1 MFNCNNSKLISV
13 GEALFCWSVQPLPV
27 FPATPSNQQADLV
40 HPRHTPPL
48 PSTYKPITAQMT
60 SFLTPCGKGDHMS
73 SSTTNDNH
81 SESDDSSSSDHVSSS
96 DDDSHTNDIIIDH
109 ESAGD
114 SSTVQEEDSKSSL
127 SVAPCPQPAS
137 LRYYHWQ
144 CPEATVAELQYLAPR
159 KQAGIKLHSIVGYNG
174 RGRNNVGWQSITGT
188 FAYSSGSIV
197 VKENLSTGE
206 RNYLI
211 GHREE
216 VSTIALSNDGQHLAS
231 ACGGHGNHKG
241 EIKIWKVKS
250 HNCKKTLLFHA
261 HQITCLA
268 YSRDD
273 RFLISVGKY

>member
-109 ESAGD
+109 
-114 SSTVQEEDSKSSL
+114 V
-127 SVAPCPQPAS
+127 
-137 LRYYHWQ
+137 
-144 CPEATVAELQYLAPR
+144 
-159 KQAGIKLHSIVGYNG
+159 SIY
-174 RGRNNVGWQSITGT
+174 
-188 FAYSSGSIV
+188 
-197 VKENLSTGE
+197 
-206 RNYLI
+206 
-211 GHREE
+211 
-216 VSTIALSNDGQHLAS
+216 
-231 ACGGHGNHKG
+231 
-241 EIKIWKVKS
+241 
-250 HNCKKTLLFHA
+250 
-261 HQITCLA
+261 
-268 YSRDD
+268 
-273 RFLISVGKY
+273 